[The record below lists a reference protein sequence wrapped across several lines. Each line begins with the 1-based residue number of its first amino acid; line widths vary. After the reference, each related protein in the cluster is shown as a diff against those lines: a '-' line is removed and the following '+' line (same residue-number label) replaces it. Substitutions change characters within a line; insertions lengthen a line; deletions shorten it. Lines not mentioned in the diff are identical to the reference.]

1 MDVDFGKTVDD
12 YATHRRGFPRA
23 LSARLAQLGVG
34 GGGSQVVDLGTGT
47 GTLARLFA
55 DEGADVVGL
64 DRSPEMIVEA
74 RRLSPGVR
82 FEVAPAEATSLAD
95 ASVDVVS
102 AGQAWHWFDAK
113 RATAEAYRVLRPS
126 GALVIAH
133 LDWVRRPRNVV
144 DASLEVLLENG
155 GDAERLKR
163 FPVHA
168 TYGRWIPDVEAGGF
182 GATETFSF
190 DVALPYSH
198 DAWAGRLRASTY
210 VGATMDAAGIAR
222 FDRAL
227 RERLARDF
235 PEDELTVPHRV
246 WAMVARKDGHE
257 PLARE

>member
-12 YATHRRGFPRA
+12 YATHRRGFPRV
-23 LSARLAQLGVG
+23 LSTRLAQLGVG
-34 GGGSQVVDLGTGT
+34 GAGRKVVDLGTGT

-55 DEGADVVGL
+55 EGGADVVGL
-64 DRSPEMIVEA
+64 DRSPEMIATA
-74 RRLSPGVR
+74 RRLSPDVR
-82 FEVAPAEATSLAD
+82 FEVAPAEATTLAD

-144 DASLEVLLENG
+144 DVSLEVLLGCG
-155 GDAERLKR
+155 GDAARLAS

-168 TYGRWIPDVEAGGF
+168 TYGCWIPDVEAGGF

-198 DAWAGRLRASTY
+198 DAWVGRLRASTY
-210 VGATMDAAGIAR
+210 VGATMDAAGVVA

-227 RERLARDF
+227 SERLARDF
-235 PEDELTVPHRV
+235 PERELAVPHRV
-246 WAMVARKDGHE
+246 WAMVARKDGGE
-257 PLARE
+257 ALVQD